1 MVSIKACGSPLDKLH
16 EGWIQKRNTAEGS
29 SQETGKHLYHKLQYT
44 IHPYLWARSLSW
56 GKMERGNQV
65 ITIPFSHDQGG
76 GGGTVG
82 VLWHPGTRVL
92 DMDWTRP
99 SRDFIEIAI
108 LDFIT
113 F

>member
-1 MVSIKACGSPLDKLH
+1 MSQIINTQSILAYEQGLL
-16 EGWIQKRNTAEGS
+16 AEVRYK
-29 SQETGKHLYHKLQYT
+29 EEIKE
-44 IHPYLWARSLSW
+44 SL
-56 GKMERGNQV
+56 
-65 ITIPFSHDQGG
+65 ILFSHDQGG
-76 GGGTVG
+76 GAVG

-99 SRDFIEIAI
+99 SRDVMEIAI